1 VDTPVAFIT
10 LFLGLAAGRQN
21 VDVAVTPGV
30 ASLVFQLDGRV
41 AATVE
46 RPPWRATID
55 FGAELLPH
63 ELEVVARRAD
73 QVEIGRIRQLV
84 NVARA
89 PAEIRLLIERDA
101 SARPAFVKWVGTS
114 LGELVEPEVEMTLDG
129 RPLAIDADRRARLPK
144 LDTEKPHVISAQAT
158 FGPGASARHDI
169 VIGGSIQD
177 ESEVELTAVPFT
189 LPSSRS
195 DPAAVRVA
203 VRGVPATPASIE
215 RGTADVLLVRSAV
228 LPAEALRRLAGR
240 SRRAPSRA
248 GPRMSERP
256 FDAGDPN
263 FRRYDARLEGE
274 DRLKM
279 LWNRPGDLVGGSL
292 PTRLFNGSREF
303 PGAEGGFYW
312 LLTAVSGDASS
323 NPPRFADA
331 VAVAGLQA
339 MATGRRRAVVLLLD
353 DTARDASFYTPVQ
366 VRRYFESIRVPLFVW
381 TVGRTTPL
389 SGDWGGAI
397 EITAPRALD
406 RAVEALRKELDRQR
420 IAWIPGVHL
429 PTEIA
434 VQAPPSVP

>member
-1 VDTPVAFIT
+1 VDAPAAFVT

-21 VDVAVTPGV
+21 VEVAVTPGV
-30 ASLVFQLDGRV
+30 ASLVFELDGRV
-41 AATVE
+41 AATVG
-46 RPPWRATID
+46 RPPWRASID
-55 FGAELLPH
+55 FGSELLPH
-63 ELEVVARRAD
+63 QLEVVARRAD
-73 QVEIGRIRQLV
+73 GLEIGRVRQLV

-89 PAEIRLLIERDA
+89 PAEIRLLVERDA
-101 SARPAFVKWVGTS
+101 SARPVSVRWVGTS
-114 LGELVEPEVEMTLDG
+114 LGEMVTPEVEMTLDG
-129 RPLAIDADRRARLPK
+129 RPLAIDGERRARLPK
-144 LDTEKPHVISAQAT
+144 LDTEKPHVISAQAS

-169 VIGGSIQD
+169 VVGGSLQD
-177 ESEVELTAVPFT
+177 ESEVELTAVPLT
-189 LPSSRS
+189 LPSPRA
-195 DPAAVRVA
+195 DPTATRIT
-203 VRGVPATPASIE
+203 VRGAAATPSSIE
-215 RGTADVLLVRSAV
+215 RGTADVLLVRSAI

-263 FRRYDARLEGE
+263 FRRYDARLER
-274 DRLKM
+274 DDHLKM
-279 LWNRPGDLVGGSL
+279 LWNTPGDLVGSSL

-303 PGAEGGFYW
+303 PGSEGGFYW
-312 LLTAVSGDASS
+312 LLTAVSGEPSP

-353 DTARDASFYTPVQ
+353 DTAKDASFYTPAQ
-366 VRRYFESIRVPLFVW
+366 VRRYFESIRVPLHVW
-381 TVGRTTPL
+381 TVGRSTPL

-406 RAVEALRKELDRQR
+406 RAVEALRGELDRQR

-434 VQAPPSVP
+434 VQAPPATP